1 MRIILPEFIES
12 FIAKWRELD
21 RGRIGGLL
29 TLLQDDDWRI
39 NEQVDWAYTSEEK
52 AELGLSPDETVWAVA
67 HSGIT
72 IAFVERGDAV
82 LVVYVNR
89 RSAMSPGWS

>member
-1 MRIILPEFIES
+1 MRIILPGFIES
-12 FIAKWRELD
+12 IISQWRDLD

-29 TLLQDDDWRI
+29 ALLQDDDWRA
-39 NEQVDWAYTSEEK
+39 EQQVDWAYDPDEK
-52 AELGLSPDETVWAVA
+52 AGLGLAHDDIVWAVA
-67 HSGIT
+67 YSGIT

-89 RSAMSPGWS
+89 RSAMSPGWA